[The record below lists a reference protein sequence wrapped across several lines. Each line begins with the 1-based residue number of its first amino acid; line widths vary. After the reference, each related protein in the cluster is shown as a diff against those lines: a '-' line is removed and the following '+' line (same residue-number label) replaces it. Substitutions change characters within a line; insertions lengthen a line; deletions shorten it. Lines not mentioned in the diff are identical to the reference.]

1 MVDLPVGTS
10 LQPMIRLF
18 RVFVPTSILVLLL
31 SEIAVIFISFL
42 APLYIFLPYE
52 PDIFF
57 LYEDG
62 FLKMSFVVLAIVLGL
77 YFQDF
82 YTVGRVR
89 SKVLVIEKTIRA
101 IAILFFT
108 QALMAYATPTLLVS
122 RWVILA
128 GSAILLFLLPAWRFA
143 FNAVFFRALAPQRIL
158 FLGTNTVVQEIAER
172 LAERPELGMSGLGY
186 LDDCHPPGQTLA
198 AGLPVLGA
206 YSDLAQIVDQ
216 RKPDRIVVGLAER
229 RQSLPMYELLDLRF
243 RGLYIEE
250 AARTYEAA
258 FGRVT
263 TKALRPSYLIFSS
276 DLGPRPV
283 SLRLQS
289 VYSFL
294 LACIGFVLISPIMLL
309 VAFAVFV
316 TSPGPVLFRQTRV
329 GLNGKPF
336 TIYKF
341 RSMREDAEAQTGAVW
356 AVKNDPRVTS
366 IGKYLRVLRLDE
378 LPQLFNVIRGEMSI
392 VGPRP
397 ERPEFV
403 QTLSEVIPFY
413 RQRHSVKP
421 GITGWAQINYKYGE
435 TIEDAIVKLEFDL
448 YYIKNLS
455 LSLDMY
461 IIFHT
466 MKAMLVTQSG
476 Q

>member
-1 MVDLPVGTS
+1 
-10 LQPMIRLF
+10 MIRLF
-18 RVFVPTSILVLLL
+18 RVFVPTSTLVLLL
-31 SEIAVIFISFL
+31 TETALVFGAYL
-42 APLYIFLPYE
+42 AALYILLPYE
-52 PDIFF
+52 PEIFL

-62 FLKMSFVVLAIVLGL
+62 LLRLSLVVLAVLLAL

-82 YTVGRVR
+82 YSSTGVR
-89 SKVLVIEKTIRA
+89 SKVLLIERTIRT
-101 IAILFFT
+101 IAVVFFT
-108 QALMAYATPTLLVS
+108 QAVMAYATPTLLMP
-122 RWVILA
+122 RWTILGGSVILLIA
-128 GSAILLFLLPAWRFA
+128 LPAWRLT

-158 FLGTNTVVQEIAER
+158 FLGSNTVVQEIAQR
-172 LAERPELGMSGLGY
+172 LADRPELGMCGLGY
-186 LDDCHPPGQTLA
+186 LDDSYEIGHTLA
-198 AGLPVLGA
+198 AGLPVLGG
-206 YSDLAQIVDQ
+206 YGDLLPIVASQ
-216 RKPDRIVVGLAER
+216 KPDRIVVGLSER
-229 RQSLPMYELLDLRF
+229 RQALPMYELLDLRF
-243 RGLYIEE
+243 GGLYIEE

-263 TKALRPSYLIFSS
+263 TKALRPSYLIFSQ
-276 DLGPRPV
+276 DLGPRPL

-289 VYSFL
+289 IYS
-294 LACIGFVLISPIMLL
+294 VLGAAVGMIAAAPLMLL
-309 VAFAVFV
+309 VALAVRL
-316 TSPGPVLFRQTRV
+316 TSPGPILFRQTRV
-329 GLNGKPF
+329 GWNGEPF

-341 RSMREDAEAQTGAVW
+341 RSMRVDAEAATGAVW
-356 AVKNDPRVTS
+356 AVKNDPRVTP
-366 IGKYLRVLRLDE
+366 IGKYLRILRLDE
-378 LPQLFNVIRGEMSI
+378 LPQILNVLRGEMSI

-403 QTLSEVIPFY
+403 QTLSEIIPFY

-435 TIEDAIVKLEFDL
+435 TIEDAIVKLEYDL

-466 MKAMLVTQSG
+466 LKAMLVEQSG

>member
-1 MVDLPVGTS
+1 
-10 LQPMIRLF
+10 
-18 RVFVPTSILVLLL
+18 
-31 SEIAVIFISFL
+31 
-42 APLYIFLPYE
+42 
-52 PDIFF
+52 
-57 LYEDG
+57 
-62 FLKMSFVVLAIVLGL
+62 
-77 YFQDF
+77 
-82 YTVGRVR
+82 
-89 SKVLVIEKTIRA
+89 
-101 IAILFFT
+101 
-108 QALMAYATPTLLVS
+108 
-122 RWVILA
+122 
-128 GSAILLFLLPAWRFA
+128 
-143 FNAVFFRALAPQRIL
+143 
-158 FLGTNTVVQEIAER
+158 
-172 LAERPELGMSGLGY
+172 
-186 LDDCHPPGQTLA
+186 
-198 AGLPVLGA
+198 
-206 YSDLAQIVDQ
+206 
-216 RKPDRIVVGLAER
+216 
-229 RQSLPMYELLDLRF
+229 MYELLDLRF

-283 SLRLQS
+283 SLRVQS

-294 LACIGFVLISPIMLL
+294 LACIGFVLVSPIMLL
-309 VAFAVFV
+309 VAFAVRV
-316 TSPGPVLFRQTRV
+316 TSRGPVLFRQTRV

-341 RSMREDAEAQTGAVW
+341 RSMRVDAEAETGAVW
-356 AVKNDPRVTS
+356 AVKNDPRVTA
-366 IGKYLRVLRLDE
+366 IGKYLRILRLDE
-378 LPQLFNVIRGEMSI
+378 LPQLLNVIRGEMSI

-466 MKAMLVTQSG
+466 MKAMLVTQVADRTAAYRPAGYQLSG
-476 Q
+476 TLHSRSRNSDRCSIFTSHPQKCVSAKRSFTILVLLILQPLTGFTHKGGC

>member
-1 MVDLPVGTS
+1 
-10 LQPMIRLF
+10 MIRLF
-18 RVFVPTSILVLLL
+18 RVFVPTSILLLLL

-42 APLYIFLPYE
+42 AALYIFLPYE

-62 FLKMSFVVLAIVLGL
+62 FLKMSLVALAIILGL

-82 YTVGRVR
+82 YTVGKVR
-89 SKVLVIEKTIRA
+89 TKVLVVEKTIRA

-122 RWVILA
+122 RWVILS
-128 GSAILLFLLPAWRFA
+128 GSAILLLLLPAWRFA
-143 FNAVFFRALAPQRIL
+143 FNTVFLALTPQRIL

-172 LAERPELGMSGLGY
+172 LAERPELGMCGLGY
-186 LDDCHPPGQTLA
+186 LDDCHPPGQALA
-198 AGLPVLGA
+198 AGLPVLGGYA
-206 YSDLAQIVDQ
+206 DLTQIVEQ
-216 RKPDRIVVGLAER
+216 HKPDRIVVGLAER

-283 SLRLQS
+283 SLRVQS

-294 LACIGFVLISPIMLL
+294 LACIGFVLVSPIMLL
-309 VAFAVFV
+309 VAFAVRV
-316 TSPGPVLFRQTRV
+316 TSRGPVLFRQTRV

-336 TIYKF
+336 
-341 RSMREDAEAQTGAVW
+341 
-356 AVKNDPRVTS
+356 
-366 IGKYLRVLRLDE
+366 
-378 LPQLFNVIRGEMSI
+378 
-392 VGPRP
+392 
-397 ERPEFV
+397 
-403 QTLSEVIPFY
+403 
-413 RQRHSVKP
+413 H
-421 GITGWAQINYKYGE
+421 
-435 TIEDAIVKLEFDL
+435 
-448 YYIKNLS
+448 NL
-455 LSLDMY
+455 
-461 IIFHT
+461 
-466 MKAMLVTQSG
+466 
-476 Q
+476 